1 MPKTRSSKRQ
11 RAAAQQI
18 MTPEEKKL
26 KNVGGVFAKTAI
38 AIYLFV
44 RYPDAGPGELTRKR
58 ANNSK
63 V

>member
-1 MPKTRSSKRQ
+1 
-11 RAAAQQI
+11 